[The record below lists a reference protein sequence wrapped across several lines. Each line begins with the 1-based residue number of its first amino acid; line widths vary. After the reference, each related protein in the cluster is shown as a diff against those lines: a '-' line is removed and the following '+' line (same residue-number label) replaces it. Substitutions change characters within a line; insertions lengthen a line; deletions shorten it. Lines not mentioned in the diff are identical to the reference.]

1 MPIGFGIG
9 KRENPK
15 NAKKNALARNTKSAN
30 EIARNANLR
39 GNAVVVEVGGMMRVT
54 MIDPTH
60 NLLEKQGR
68 PSSLVMYALH
78 ASIMSFELLS
88 SPCASIFVCFG
99 SRSMVVC

>member
-1 MPIGFGIG
+1 
-9 KRENPK
+9 
-15 NAKKNALARNTKSAN
+15 
-30 EIARNANLR
+30 
-39 GNAVVVEVGGMMRVT
+39 

-88 SPCASIFVCFG
+88 SPCASIFVRFG